1 MFLVVLTSPHKLL
14 IQTNVG
20 FSRASLKQTPR
31 GFNWENTLSM
41 TLNWFFTQG
50 KFFLGLFSSVVSLV
64 LLLNLEKGV
73 LNSTKTK
80 TVLSMKECA
89 SPTSTA
95 RHAPP
100 WSISKC
106 SPKFR
111 CARRNSGSCVWIFCP
126 LRFHSSRHPMFDWHL
141 EFCPQVPVTSLYLYN
156 TWHVDREGF
165 LSWKKL
171 SCCAFC

>member
-1 MFLVVLTSPHKLL
+1 MFLVVLTSPYKLL

-41 TLNWFFTQG
+41 ALNWFCTQG
-50 KFFLGLFSSVVSLV
+50 KFFLGLLSSVVSLV

-89 SPTSTA
+89 SPTSAA

-106 SPKFR
+106 SP
-111 CARRNSGSCVWIFCP
+111 RNSGSCVWIFCP
-126 LRFHSSRHPMFDWHL
+126 LRFHSSRRPMFDWHL

-156 TWHVDREGF
+156 TWHVDWAGF